1 MDDPTLSEIDEAI
14 WHAYL
19 ARDADTFDMFLDLR
33 NEVTAGR
40 RPRCAGGVVK
50 ADVTPVLIGEQGPEA
65 VVPLTARPFDHG
77 ADWSTP

>member
-19 ARDADTFDMFLDLR
+19 ARDHETADMFLDLR
-33 NEVTAGR
+33 LEVAAGR
-40 RPRCAGGVVK
+40 RPRRAGVVK
-50 ADVTPVLIGEQGPEA
+50 ADVTPVLVGEHGPEA
-65 VVPLTARPFDHG
+65 VVPLAARPFDHG